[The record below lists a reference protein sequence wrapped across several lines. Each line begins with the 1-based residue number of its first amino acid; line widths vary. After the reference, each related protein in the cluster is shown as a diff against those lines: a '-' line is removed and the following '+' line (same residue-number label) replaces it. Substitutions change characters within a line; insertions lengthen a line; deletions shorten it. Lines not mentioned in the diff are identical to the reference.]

1 MNAAIKGDSM
11 LALVTR
17 IDRSR
22 PVQQRGVRT
31 CERILEATSA
41 VLVEVGRDRL
51 STADVAEHAGVSIGS
66 IYRYFPDRAALIEA
80 VLEQDEVYVA
90 QLAVLDAAAAAADD
104 PNDRLSSAALTKSTA
119 ALVGALANRTAR
131 RTWNRSSRIAPVD
144 LPERRVGGD
153 T

>member
-1 MNAAIKGDSM
+1 MNAAIEGYSM
-11 LALVTR
+11 LARVTR

-31 CERILEATSA
+31 CERILKATSA
-41 VLVEVGRDRL
+41 VLFEVGRDRL

-80 VLEQDEVYVA
+80 VLEQDEVYAA
-90 QLAVLDAAAAAADD
+90 QLAVLDAAAAVADD
-104 PNDRLSSAALTKSTA
+104 PNDRLRSATLTKSTA
-119 ALVGALANRTAR
+119 ALVDALANRTAR
-131 RTWNRSSRIAPVD
+131 LTWNRSSRIAPVD

-153 T
+153 A